1 MKEKAKKMKEKH
13 KILKTWEYEKKPV
26 DKGYNNRT
34 LYVNLSTKEIKEKPV
49 TKEMKKMF
57 TGGKGFDLKL
67 LWDAVDENTK
77 WNDPE
82 NEINIAAGPIGG
94 ITQYPGTGKSIVTTV
109 SPTTSIPIDSNVGGY
124 FGPYLKFSGFDAL
137 EVQGKA
143 EKDVILY
150 IDGDNGKVEIM
161 EAPEE
166 EINSHILA
174 EQLIYE
180 FADEDTDMSK
190 KSVATVSAGKGSE
203 NAWIGCL
210 NFGFWDIPRKGVR
223 LKQAGR
229 GGTGTVF
236 RDKNIK
242 AMVCKFSDLH
252 GMENNPA
259 DPEKLR
265 EVGQKMQQ
273 EVINNDPKQNRM
285 RKVGTAHIV
294 PIMNEYDL
302 LPTHNFKYGQIDGA
316 ENCGE
321 EAYEEVFEDSKP
333 DGCWFGCTIA
343 CAHTI
348 EDFELR
354 TGPYKGDRV
363 RVDGPEYETIAGV
376 GPNCGIT
383 DREAI
388 AEMNFYCDTYGLDT
402 ISFGTLTAFIMDCW
416 ENGILDEEKTDGLS
430 FEWGNW
436 KASLELMHQMA
447 RGEGFGLI
455 AGKGVLYMKEYFEK
469 NFGADR
475 EFLDKIG
482 MECKGLE
489 YSQYMSK
496 ESTAQKGGYN
506 FAIKGPQ
513 HDEAW
518 LIFMDMVQKRL
529 PTHKDKA
536 EALYYFPLWRTWFS
550 LHGLCKL
557 PWNDVEPVGNDK
569 TEDPAKVEEHV
580 TNYRELY
587 NAITGE
593 NIDKE
598 EQMLQIE
605 RVYNFQRLLSL
616 KLGKGQRK
624 DDYGALRS
632 ISPVT
637 VDEYKSREERYDKQL
652 KEEHGIDPEG
662 LSVEEKLEKT
672 IDKRM
677 ESYEE
682 LMDETYSR
690 KGWTNNGVPKVETL
704 KKIGLDRPDII
715 EFAKKYQ

>member
-1 MKEKAKKMKEKH
+1 MKKKH
-13 KILKTWEYEKKPV
+13 KLLASWSYEKKPV
-26 DKGYNNRT
+26 EKGYNNRT
-34 LYVNLSTKEIKEKPV
+34 LYVNLSDNEIKEKPV
-49 TKEMKKMF
+49 SEEMKEKF

-67 LWDAVDENTK
+67 LWDAVDENTG
-77 WNDPE
+77 WDDPE

-94 ITQYPGTGKSIVTTV
+94 ITQYPGTGKAIVTTV
-109 SPTTSIPIDSNVGGY
+109 SPTTGIPIDSNVGGY

-143 EKDVILY
+143 EKDVIVC
-150 IDGDNGKVEIM
+150 IDGDEGKVEIF

-174 EQLIYE
+174 EQLIEE
-180 FADEDTDMSK
+180 FADSDDPYDK
-190 KSVATVSAGKGSE
+190 KAVATVSAGKGSE

-210 NFGFWDIPRKGVR
+210 NFGLYDIPRRGVR

-236 RDKNIK
+236 RDKKIK
-242 AMVCKFSDLH
+242 ALVCKYSDLS
-252 GMENNPA
+252 GMDNNPA
-259 DPEKLR
+259 DPEKVR
-265 EVGQKMQQ
+265 KVGQKMQK
-273 EVINNDPKQNRM
+273 EVIEQDPKQKRM
-285 RKVGTAHIV
+285 RRVGTTHIV

-302 LPTHNFKYGQIDGA
+302 LPTRNFKYGQIEGV

-321 EAYEEVFEDSKP
+321 EAYEKMFDQEHP

-348 EDFELR
+348 EEFELK
-354 TGPYKGDRV
+354 TGPYKGEKV

-383 DREAI
+383 DGEII

-402 ISFGTLTAFIMDCW
+402 ISFGTLTAFVMDCW
-416 ENGILDEEKTDGLS
+416 ENGILDEEKTGGLK

-436 KASLELMHQMA
+436 KASLEMMHQMA
-447 RGEGFGLI
+447 KGEGFGTI
-455 AGKGVLYMKEYFEK
+455 AGKGILYMKEYFAE
-469 NFGADR
+469 NYGADR
-475 EFLDKIG
+475 EFLDNIG

-496 ESTAQKGGYN
+496 ESIAQQGGYN

-518 LIFMDMVQKRL
+518 LIFMDQVQNRI
-529 PTHKDKA
+529 PTYEDKA

-557 PWNDVEPVGNDK
+557 PWNDVEPADNDE
-569 TEDPAKVEEHV
+569 TDDPAKVEEHV
-580 TNYRELY
+580 ENYREIF
-587 NAITGE
+587 NAITGK
-593 NIDKE
+593 NIDKK

-624 DDYGALRS
+624 DDYGCPRS
-632 ISPVT
+632 ITPVT
-637 VDEYKSREERYDKQL
+637 VEEYKSREERYDKQL
-652 KEEHGIDPEG
+652 KEEYDIDPSG
-662 LSVEEKLEKT
+662 MSVEEKLEVT
-672 IDKRM
+672 IEKRM
-677 ESYEE
+677 EKYNR
-682 LMDETYSR
+682 LMDETYAR
-690 KGWTNNGVPKVETL
+690 KGWTNDGVPKVETL
-704 KKIGLDRPDII
+704 KKIGLDIPEII
-715 EFAKKYQ
+715 EFAKKHQ